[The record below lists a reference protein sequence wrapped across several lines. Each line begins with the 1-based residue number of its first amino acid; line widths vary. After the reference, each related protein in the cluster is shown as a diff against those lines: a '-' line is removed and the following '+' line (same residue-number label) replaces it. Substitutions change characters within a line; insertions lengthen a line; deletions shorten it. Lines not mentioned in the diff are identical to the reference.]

1 MRMAVGEIGPIEG
14 TTTSRFFQETFVT
27 LLLGT

>member
-1 MRMAVGEIGPIEG
+1 MYCYGEVGPIQGGES
-14 TTTSRFFQETFVT
+14 SRFLQETFVT